1 MKRKEIVMIRDE
13 KEQISM
19 IRDEKERDWHD

>member
-1 MKRKEIVMIRDE
+1 MKRKEIGMIRDE

-19 IRDEKERDWHD
+19 IRDEKEKDWHD

>member
-13 KEQISM
+13 KDQISM